1 MGLCWCHLGAN
12 NLDLLILL
20 IKNWLYDPC
29 VGLEDV
35 ERFEELEERLLDVLA
50 SELFGAI
57 EQLGAT

>member
-1 MGLCWCHLGAN
+1 
-12 NLDLLILL
+12 
-20 IKNWLYDPC
+20 